1 MLTAG
6 AALTLAEELTMK
18 LPLTALSP
26 APTCIQTAAA
36 AMGAEARDCCYGGR
50 PDKLIDLRTRPGNAS
65 LPRSAS
71 VVNDWRLLAPAVGAP
86 LMNCRRSHGLLNS
99 LPLPR

>member
-6 AALTLAEELTMK
+6 AHLTLAEELTMK

-26 APTCIQTAAA
+26 APTCTQTAAA
-36 AMGAEARDCCYGGR
+36 AMRAEARDCCYGGR
-50 PDKLIDLRTRPGNAS
+50 PDKLIDLRTRPGNTS
-65 LPRSAS
+65 VPRSAS
-71 VVNDWRLLAPAVGAP
+71 VVNDWRLLAPAVGAQ
-86 LMNCRRSHGLLNS
+86 LMNCRRSHGLLSS

>member
-6 AALTLAEELTMK
+6 ATLTLAEELTMK

-26 APTCIQTAAA
+26 APTRLPTAAA

-50 PDKLIDLRTRPGNAS
+50 PDKLVDLRTRPDNAS
-65 LPRSAS
+65 VPRSPS

-86 LMNCRRSHGLLNS
+86 LMNCHRSQGLLNS

>member
-6 AALTLAEELTMK
+6 ATLTLAEELTLK
-18 LPLTALSP
+18 LPLAALSP
-26 APTCIQTAAA
+26 AQTCIQTAAA

-65 LPRSAS
+65 VPRSAS

-86 LMNCRRSHGLLNS
+86 LMKCH
-99 LPLPR
+99 

>member
-6 AALTLAEELTMK
+6 ATLTLAEELTIK

-71 VVNDWRLLAPAVGAP
+71 VVNDWRLLAPAVGAR
-86 LMNCRRSHGLLNS
+86 LMTCHKSRGLLNPRPL
-99 LPLPR
+99 LP